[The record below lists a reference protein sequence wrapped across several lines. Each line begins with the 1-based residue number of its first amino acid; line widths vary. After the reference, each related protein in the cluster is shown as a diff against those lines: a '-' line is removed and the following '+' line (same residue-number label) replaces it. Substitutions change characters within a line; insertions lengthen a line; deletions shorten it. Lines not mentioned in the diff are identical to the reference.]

1 MTVALLSRD
10 MSVPK
15 GNATAAAGAAPV
27 CSLPAHRP
35 AQRVSDVCGS
45 RFWALAGDSSDDD
58 DNAAVP
64 LSPCSPSGPAQ
75 VTVG

>member
-1 MTVALLSRD
+1 MTFALLSRD
-10 MSVPK
+10 TSVPK

-27 CSLPAHRP
+27 CSLPAHR
-35 AQRVSDVCGS
+35 VSAVCGS
-45 RFWALAGDSSDDD
+45 RFWVLAGDSSDDD

-64 LSPCSPSGPAQ
+64 LSPCSPSGLAQ